1 MQVESVFAPGHV
13 LNDTYRVVRLLGQGG
28 MGCLYEVDH
37 LRLPRK
43 FALKVLSAPS
53 TGSSE
58 YMLRFRREAEILAS
72 LDHPNVVQVMDWN
85 VTQQHKPYL
94 VMELLSG
101 EDLSQLLTRTG
112 ALLPQ
117 VALSIFAQAVAALEV
132 AHSHGI
138 THRDLKP
145 ANIFL
150 CKNGVVP
157 HFTKVLDFGI
167 AKSMQ
172 HVSGL
177 VSSHLVLM
185 GTPAYMSPEQ
195 ARGDQAGVDAR
206 SDQFSLGLV
215 LYEML
220 LGTPAFYR
228 RHEAPMI
235 TICRVMQEDPAPLPD
250 ASLNRAIMRALR
262 KKPDERYPSLS
273 EMLAAVLAAAEV
285 SPEQIEIPE
294 RTEPV
299 CVGTIQ
305 PRRSSVKAGSEAK
318 KQAPINLAAT
328 QPPQN
333 SIGSGSKPERSRGSY
348 PLGVPIPSVAAVPAA
363 ASRLDTRPPATPAA
377 KPPSAGTPPSA
388 KNPSAGTPPRAQ
400 QELASAEMVHPVVSP
415 EPAKL
420 VMPRLVGTATAG
432 LLFAGCMLLL
442 STLIVSERP
451 AHRLEK
457 KDDGMH
463 PMGDAAVS
471 FADMCGD
478 DRPSSLPDLQSPS
491 DLHPAPPSK
500 RLVLRISGIS
510 APGPAAGLI
519 LGCVRSTRFDLV
531 RLQKTTIDLQYG
543 TDHLLHDVSLH
554 PQSREL
560 SERLELCLGK
570 ALANAATKLSPYQE
584 LKVHSVEELIP

>member
-195 ARGDQAGVDAR
+195 ARGDQAGVDAQIGR
-206 SDQFSLGLV
+206 AS
-215 LYEML
+215 
-220 LGTPAFYR
+220 
-228 RHEAPMI
+228 
-235 TICRVMQEDPAPLPD
+235 CR
-250 ASLNRAIMRALR
+250 
-262 KKPDERYPSLS
+262 ER
-273 EMLAAVLAAAEV
+273 V
-285 SPEQIEIPE
+285 SS
-294 RTEPV
+294 PV
-299 CVGTIQ
+299 
-305 PRRSSVKAGSEAK
+305 
-318 KQAPINLAAT
+318 
-328 QPPQN
+328 
-333 SIGSGSKPERSRGSY
+333 
-348 PLGVPIPSVAAVPAA
+348 
-363 ASRLDTRPPATPAA
+363 
-377 KPPSAGTPPSA
+377 
-388 KNPSAGTPPRAQ
+388 
-400 QELASAEMVHPVVSP
+400 
-415 EPAKL
+415 
-420 VMPRLVGTATAG
+420 
-432 LLFAGCMLLL
+432 
-442 STLIVSERP
+442 
-451 AHRLEK
+451 
-457 KDDGMH
+457 
-463 PMGDAAVS
+463 
-471 FADMCGD
+471 
-478 DRPSSLPDLQSPS
+478 
-491 DLHPAPPSK
+491 
-500 RLVLRISGIS
+500 
-510 APGPAAGLI
+510 
-519 LGCVRSTRFDLV
+519 
-531 RLQKTTIDLQYG
+531 
-543 TDHLLHDVSLH
+543 
-554 PQSREL
+554 
-560 SERLELCLGK
+560 
-570 ALANAATKLSPYQE
+570 
-584 LKVHSVEELIP
+584 